1 MIKKFFTIGAVV
13 FGLLFTADAALIWGI
28 AHNQPDLPT
37 DKADAIVV
45 LGAAINTPAL
55 RNRTLE
61 ALEIYEQGK
70 AERLIL
76 SGGKIADPDMSEA
89 ASMAKIIDKN
99 AQGDVDYI
107 LEDQSHNTY
116 DNIKNS
122 QAKLAEVDAGAD
134 SIIIVSDSFHLARAV
149 LLAKR
154 AGFEEV
160 YWNSP
165 SSGYYRRDELR
176 YYYMRE
182 FVAMI
187 NYLPKFIFG

>member
-1 MIKKFFTIGAVV
+1 MYVA
-13 FGLLFTADAALIWGI
+13 LFLTLVLIADAVLVWGL
-28 AHNQPDLPT
+28 AHHQPNIDH
-37 DKADAIVV
+37 ADAIIV

-61 ALEIYEQGK
+61 GLEIYEQGK
-70 AERLIL
+70 ADVIIL
-76 SGGKIADPDMSEA
+76 SGGKIADADISEA
-89 ASMAKIIDKN
+89 EYMQKIINKN
-99 AQGDVDYI
+99 KQGNVNSI

-116 DNIKNS
+116 DNIWL
-122 QAKLAEVDAGAD
+122 AKQKLKEVNPDAD

-154 AGFEEV
+154 AGFETV

-176 YYYMRE
+176 YYYFRE
-182 FVAMI
+182 FIAMI

>member
-1 MIKKFFTIGAVV
+1 MIRKFFTYTA
-13 FGLLFTADAALIWGI
+13 LFLTLVLVADAVLVWGL
-28 AHNQPDLPT
+28 AHHQPDI
-37 DKADAIVV
+37 DHADAIIV

-61 ALEIYEQGK
+61 GLEIYEQGK
-70 AERLIL
+70 ADVMVL
-76 SGGKIADPDMSEA
+76 SGGKIADEDISEA
-89 ASMAKIIDKN
+89 EYMKKLIDKN
-99 AQGDVDYI
+99 KQGEVKYI

-122 QAKLAEVDAGAD
+122 KAKLGDKD
-134 SIIIVSDSFHLARAV
+134 SIIIVSDSFHLARGV
-149 LLAKR
+149 LMAKR
-154 AGFEEV
+154 AGFETV

-176 YYYMRE
+176 YYYFRE
-182 FVAMI
+182 FIAMI